1 MTRNEYI
8 AQLKQRLRKLPKEE
22 VESAVEYVNER
33 FDEAGEEHEQ
43 EVIERLGKPNKFAAL
58 IIADTLVMEE
68 EDGKPKKRHSIL
80 KTIGLIF
87 LGICALPIGFPA
99 VLIALIAVLCV
110 VIFLFLLVMAAV
122 SLVFAAGVG
131 IYSLL
136 ASGIEM
142 LSFSTANGLLFIG
155 NGILIIGICLLAV
168 SGLIALIQYVFPWL
182 AAQCGRMYQSLRGG
196 SDHEKE

>member
-22 VESAVEYVNER
+22 VESAVEYVNEC
-33 FDEAGEEHEQ
+33 FDEAGEEHDQ
-43 EVIERLGKPNKFAAL
+43 EVIERLGKPNKFATL

-99 VLIALIAVLCV
+99 VMIALIR
-110 VIFLFLLVMAAV
+110 
-122 SLVFAAGVG
+122 
-131 IYSLL
+131 
-136 ASGIEM
+136 
-142 LSFSTANGLLFIG
+142 
-155 NGILIIGICLLAV
+155 
-168 SGLIALIQYVFPWL
+168 YVFP
-182 AAQCGRMYQSLRGG
+182 
-196 SDHEKE
+196 